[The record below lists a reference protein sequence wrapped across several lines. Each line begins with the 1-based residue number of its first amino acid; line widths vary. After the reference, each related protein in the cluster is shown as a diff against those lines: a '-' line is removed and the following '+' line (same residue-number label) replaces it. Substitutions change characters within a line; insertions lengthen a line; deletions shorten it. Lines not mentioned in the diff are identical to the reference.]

1 MVKIS
6 PPNARSAGSIL
17 GWGAEIPHALGP
29 KIQNIKQ
36 KQYCNKFYKDLKLAH
51 IKNKILKK
59 KRTSLL
65 RLHAPN
71 AGGAT
76 ERSHLQQ
83 QRSKILRAA
92 TKTVQPK
99 KQTNKCYEYLCNS
112 LNV

>member
-36 KQYCNKFYKDLKLAH
+36 KQYCNKFYKDLKMAH

-59 KRTSLL
+59 KKKKKGL
-65 RLHAPN
+65 R
-71 AGGAT
+71 
-76 ERSHLQQ
+76 
-83 QRSKILRAA
+83 
-92 TKTVQPK
+92 
-99 KQTNKCYEYLCNS
+99 C
-112 LNV
+112 